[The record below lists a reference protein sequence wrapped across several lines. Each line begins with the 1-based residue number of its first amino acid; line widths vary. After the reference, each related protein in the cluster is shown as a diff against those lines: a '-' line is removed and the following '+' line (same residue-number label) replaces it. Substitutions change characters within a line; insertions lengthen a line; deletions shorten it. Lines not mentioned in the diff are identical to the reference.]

1 LRAASIRASTSP
13 EFIEDRVLERD
24 RQRQNAVEPALDRR
38 EVVGEAAFLLKLE
51 AGALAEIGK
60 ADAGELALM
69 QQMIPAGQRLAGV
82 IALEVVGRIEQVLP
96 ARLPLATRQRAK
108 RIEAAGDGRDET
120 PLAAAIGGDGAEH
133 RRRGLMGAVGAA
145 KALDGAVSPPARL
158 QQEVHPALLVLGV
171 EAGVV
176 GAARAARIREDEDAL
191 GPPMKALASA
201 SDWLAV
207 RDSSRWLPSGK
218 VTNGGCGR

>member
-1 LRAASIRASTSP
+1 MRFTISASGVNLGAHCASSEKLGRSAIGILAQDP
-13 EFIEDRVLERD
+13 LLDDGQLVGHQRLDAGVESARLAGCIDPCLDQPKEFIEDRVLERD

-96 ARLPLATRQRAK
+96 TRLPLAARQRAK

-120 PLAAAIGGDGAEH
+120 PLAAAIGGDGRNTGAE
-133 RRRGLMGAVGAA
+133 A
-145 KALDGAVSPPARL
+145 
-158 QQEVHPALLVLGV
+158 
-171 EAGVV
+171 
-176 GAARAARIREDEDAL
+176 
-191 GPPMKALASA
+191 
-201 SDWLAV
+201 
-207 RDSSRWLPSGK
+207 
-218 VTNGGCGR
+218 